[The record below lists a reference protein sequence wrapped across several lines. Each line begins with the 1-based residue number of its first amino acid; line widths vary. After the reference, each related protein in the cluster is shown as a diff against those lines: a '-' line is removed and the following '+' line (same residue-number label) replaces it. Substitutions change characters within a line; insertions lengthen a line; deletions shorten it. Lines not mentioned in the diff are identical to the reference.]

1 MARSK
6 VESTLGRG
14 LKLSLR
20 ARVAFFICVGP
31 ETALGFE
38 YAPLNALPYPIAV
51 DDEVLRVPEE

>member
-1 MARSK
+1 M
-6 VESTLGRG
+6 LGRG